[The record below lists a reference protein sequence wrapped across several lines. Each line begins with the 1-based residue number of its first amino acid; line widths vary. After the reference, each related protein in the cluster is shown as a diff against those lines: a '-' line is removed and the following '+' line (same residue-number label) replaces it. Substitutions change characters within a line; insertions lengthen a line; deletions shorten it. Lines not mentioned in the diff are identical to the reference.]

1 VSLDG
6 SCTAYAG
13 GGNDDMP
20 DMTEDEVEEED
31 DVDVEDV
38 ALMSAGAC
46 CSCCCC
52 CCCSCSSLALS
63 QYDWKMDLG
72 DASMPPQLPVDM
84 SDTDD
89 ASTSSTEAAGGEE
102 EEQQPLLVWLL
113 LLRLCRDVAV
123 STRHTCSTGGGRG
136 SILRREGRDVPDEV
150 QDGASL
156 APASRAAVNLA
167 FSRSGAEEEKEAGP
181 SYSRT
186 QSLGG
191 GAVRLVDS
199 TDQLLPVLPPDDD
212 RGGSCSA
219 DDEPSSCCCCCG
231 TMVVTRQGRKG
242 VAAGA
247 SRE

>member
-6 SCTAYAG
+6 SCTTNAG

-20 DMTEDEVEEED
+20 DIAEDEVEEED
-31 DVDVEDV
+31 DVEDV
-38 ALMSAGAC
+38 ALMSAGAFER
-46 CSCCCC
+46 CC

-84 SDTDD
+84 SDTDA

-113 LLRLCRDVAV
+113 LLLRLCKDVAV

-136 SILRREGRDVPDEV
+136 SILRREVRDVPDEV

-181 SYSRT
+181 PYSRT

-219 DDEPSSCCCCCG
+219 DDEPSSGCCCCG

-247 SRE
+247 CRE